1 MQMKFR
7 EIFGNNHVCVI
18 NGIGAHVPLTKWSP
32 VWKQW
37 TEMWNMRW
45 RLRFG
50 TLSIFLTLLLLYHRK
65 RVKGKLK
72 HRPKFHQFAKEAP
85 RVELDLMDPPAAFMF
100 SLFSVGKRGRGWI
113 MWVFPWKL
121 ISYFSDRFCLQK
133 KVLLLQIETLI
144 KTIVLFSSRPVTIHI
159 VNNDEEIFREIG
171 SDFLRNHVATNDT
184 RTFEE
189 LALSFAPVSNKW
201 KPFRWCQH
209 LKNKSLILG
218 WFRSRWDTR
227 KVSRRWFTGS
237 SSAQQPDSSSR
248 TSSPTLMPASSSTT
262 TSLSWTTLPPS
273 GTDLR
278 SSRLKPPWLWLLW
291 KPIMACGWW
300 EFWELLTIYFLHWL

>member
-1 MQMKFR
+1 MLNASERTCFHDKPD
-7 EIFGNNHVCVI
+7 
-18 NGIGAHVPLTKWSP
+18 AHVPLTKWSP

-65 RVKGKLK
+65 RIKGKLK

-85 RVELDLMDPPAAFMF
+85 RVELDLMDPAAPAVFMF

-201 KPFRWCQH
+201 KPFRWVNISK
-209 LKNKSLILG
+209 KNHWSQVGFGQGEIPG
-218 WFRSRWDTR
+218 RSRGDG
-227 KVSRRWFTGS
+227 SRVQALRNS
-237 SSAQQPDSSSR
+237 Q
-248 TSSPTLMPASSSTT
+248 
-262 TSLSWTTLPPS
+262 TLPP
-273 GTDLR
+273 GLPPPRWCRHLPRQRHRCHGRPCRPLGQIWDLHDWNR
-278 SSRLKPPWLWLLW
+278 HGYGSCGSPLWR
-291 KPIMACGWW
+291 ADGGNF
-300 EFWELLTIYFLHWL
+300 ENY

>member
-65 RVKGKLK
+65 RIKGKLK

-113 MWVFPWKL
+113 MWVFPV
-121 ISYFSDRFCLQK
+121 SYFSDRFCLQK
-133 KVLLLQIETLI
+133 KVLLLQIKTLI

-201 KPFRWCQH
+201 KPFR
-209 LKNKSLILG
+209 S
-218 WFRSRWDTR
+218 RSQ
-227 KVSRRWFTGS
+227 K
-237 SSAQQPDSSSR
+237 QII
-248 TSSPTLMPASSSTT
+248 
-262 TSLSWTTLPPS
+262 
-273 GTDLR
+273 DLR
-278 SSRLKPPWLWLLW
+278 LVSVKVRYPEGLEEMVHGFKLCATARLFLQDFLPHVDAGIFLDNDIVVMDDLAGLWDRFE
-291 KPIMACGWW
+291 IFTTETAMAMAPVEAHYGVRMVGILRITKNQ
-300 EFWELLTIYFLHWL
+300 FST